1 MSMSTT
7 ALNYGVQSMI
17 APLRRVLL
25 KHARDAYR
33 NPETIAAGWQALGYL
48 APTNLERSIEE
59 YEAFIALLRQDVPA
73 LEFLPADD
81 ETSLDSIY
89 AYDPVV
95 ITGRGAILCRMG
107 KELRRPESAV
117 TAAYLES
124 SGMPILGSI
133 ESPGTLEAGDV
144 IWFDERT
151 VAVGR
156 GYRTNDEGIRQFGG
170 ILKATAPQIEV
181 IVVPLPHGRGPGA
194 CLHLMSLISL
204 IDVDLAVTYA
214 PFLPVV
220 MREWMIGRGYTLLDV
235 PDEEHRTLA
244 CNVLTLSPRRCMM
257 VKGNPITRA
266 LLEKAGATVIEYEG
280 SEISLN
286 GTGGPTCLT
295 RPLLRL

>member
-1 MSMSTT
+1 MNMSAT

-17 APLRRVLL
+17 APLGRVLL

-33 NPETIAAGWQALGYL
+33 NPETIAAGWRALGYL
-48 APTNLERSIEE
+48 APTNLERAIKE
-59 YEAFIALLRQDVPA
+59 YDAFVALLQQEVAA
-73 LEFLPADD
+73 LEFLPAHDA
-81 ETSLDSIY
+81 TSLDSIY

-117 TAAYLES
+117 TAAYLEKT
-124 SGMPILGSI
+124 GMPVLGSI
-133 ESPGTLEAGDV
+133 APPGTLEAGDV

-151 VAVGR
+151 VAVGW
-156 GYRTNDEGIRQFGG
+156 GYRTNDEGIRQFRG
-170 ILKATAPQIEV
+170 ILNSTAPQIEV

-204 IDVDLAVTYA
+204 IDVDLAVTYS
-214 PFLPVV
+214 PLLPVF
-220 MREWMIGRGYTLLDV
+220 MRQWMIDRGCTLLDA

-266 LLEKAGATVIEYEG
+266 LLEKAGATVVEYEG

-295 RPLLRL
+295 RPLLRQ

>member
-1 MSMSTT
+1 MSTT
-7 ALNYGVQSMI
+7 ALSYGVQSMI

-33 NPETIAAGWQALGYL
+33 NPETIAASWQALGYL
-48 APTNLERSIEE
+48 APTNLDRAVEE
-59 YEAFIALLRQDVPA
+59 YDDFVALLRQEVPA
-73 LEFLPADD
+73 IEFLPAHDA
-81 ETSLDSIY
+81 TSLDSIY

-95 ITGRGAILCRMG
+95 ITSRGAILCRMG

-117 TAAYLES
+117 TAAYLEKA
-124 SGMPILGSI
+124 GMPILGSI
-133 ESPGTLEAGDV
+133 EPPGTLEAGDV
-144 IWFDERT
+144 IWFDDRT

-156 GYRTNDEGIRQFGG
+156 GYRTNDDGIRQLRG
-170 ILKATAPQIEV
+170 ILNATSPQIEV

-204 IDVDLAVTYA
+204 IDVDLAVTYST
-214 PFLPVV
+214 FLPVF

-235 PDEEHRTLA
+235 PDGEHRTLA

-257 VKGNPITRA
+257 VRGNPITRA
-266 LLEKAGATVIEYEG
+266 LLEQAGATVVEYEG

-295 RPLLRL
+295 RPLLRQ